1 MKPNLPNVT
10 DRASWQTELDALR
23 AEEKAHTR
31 QGDALAAARRRLS
44 MVEVDARAP
53 IVGANGT
60 VPLLD
65 VFEGRGQLIAY
76 FHMWHTGHDAAG
88 QCEGCT
94 FFNGQVRELSIL
106 HSRDVTYATLCQG
119 PYEPSVRYRNFMQWD
134 VPWYSAQDS
143 LQALLGDRPTAPS
156 PLVFYVRDGDRVF
169 ETYWTSGRGL
179 EPLAPAYGLLDR
191 TVFGRREGWE
201 DQPEGRPDPMWPSGS
216 NPARINGRPIA
227 QWSRVAAGRDDDLS
241 A

>member
-1 MKPNLPNVT
+1 MNGRLPKVT
-10 DRASWQTELDALR
+10 DRASWQAELDALR
-23 AEEKAHTR
+23 LEEKAHTK
-31 QGDALAAARRRLS
+31 QGDALAAARRRLP
-44 MVEVDARAP
+44 MVEVDSRTP
-53 IVGANGT
+53 VVGAHGT

-76 FHMWHTGHDAAG
+76 FHMWHAGHDAAG

-119 PYEPSVRYRNFMQWD
+119 PYEPSVRYRDFMQWD
-134 VPWYSAQDS
+134 VPWYSAQNS
-143 LQALLGDRPTAPS
+143 LRALLGERPTAPS

-179 EPLAPAYGLLDR
+179 EPLAPSYGLLDR

-201 DQPEGRPDPMWPSGS
+201 DQPKPMWPDGT
-216 NPARINGRPIA
+216 NPFRINGRPIA
-227 QWSRVAAGRDDDLS
+227 QWSRVAAGRDEDLS